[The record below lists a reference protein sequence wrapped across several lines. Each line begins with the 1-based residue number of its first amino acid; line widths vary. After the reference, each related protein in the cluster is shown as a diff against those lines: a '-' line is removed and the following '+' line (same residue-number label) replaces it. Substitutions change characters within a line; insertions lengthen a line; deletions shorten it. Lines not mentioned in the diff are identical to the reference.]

1 MIPFTTLSWKAKVDL
16 KKLTLYRDWD
26 QHSGRIMPL
35 FGSSKKSPA
44 ELVKIANDDL
54 QVIENESTG
63 SRKYDKVS
71 YLLMI

>member
-1 MIPFTTLSWKAKVDL
+1 
-16 KKLTLYRDWD
+16 
-26 QHSGRIMPL
+26 MPL

-71 YLLMI
+71 YLLMIQEDTCTY